1 MTTDNLR
8 NTSQRIKIVEYLK
21 EVKTHP
27 TAEVVYLEIKKE
39 LPAITLATVYRNL
52 NLLADKGEVLRLEIN
67 KEYHFDGDISNHQH
81 CVCVNCGKII
91 DVFQKEVSE
100 YVLDKI
106 KTKNFTPNSVTVI
119 INGLCKEC
127 S

>member
-1 MTTDNLR
+1 MAQENSR

-27 TAEVVYLEIKKE
+27 TAEAVYLEVKKE

-52 NLLADKGEVLRLEIN
+52 NLLADQGEVLRLEIN
-67 KEYHFDGDISNHQH
+67 KEYHFDGDVSNHQH
-81 CVCVNCGKII
+81 CVCVNCGRII
-91 DVFQKEVSE
+91 DIFQKEVSK

-106 KTKNFTPNSVTVI
+106 KTKNFTQSSVTII